1 MAESKM
7 QPIRDRYNSD
17 IQETKNFN
25 DKTNNNIENLQKIL
39 EDNMQKINN
48 YRAKNKE
55 LAEEEEKLKE
65 AELKIKDSPDHYAK
79 SAENLE
85 I

>member
-17 IQETKNFN
+17 IQQTKNFN
-25 DKTNNNIENLQKIL
+25 DKTNNNIENLQRIL

-55 LAEEEEKLKE
+55 LAEEQEKLKE
-65 AELKIKDSPDHYAK
+65 A
-79 SAENLE
+79 
-85 I
+85 